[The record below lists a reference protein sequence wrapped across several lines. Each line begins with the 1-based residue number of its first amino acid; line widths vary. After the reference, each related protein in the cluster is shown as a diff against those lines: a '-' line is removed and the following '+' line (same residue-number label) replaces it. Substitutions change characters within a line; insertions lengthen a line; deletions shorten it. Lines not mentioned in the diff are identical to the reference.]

1 MSFIYFRGICA
12 LTNRIKELYYRYKD
26 VLAYLIFG
34 GLTTLVNLVVF
45 YLTATLGGWNY
56 QVANVL
62 AWFLSVLF
70 AYLTNRVWVFH
81 SHFTTFRALTHEA
94 VNFFTVRA
102 ATLVMDMAIMWIGV
116 SLLQQN
122 EMLTK
127 LVDQVVVVL
136 ANYFFSKWFV
146 FRKAKN
152 AAKNE

>member
-1 MSFIYFRGICA
+1 MKR
-12 LTNRIKELYYRYKD
+12 LMQLYYRYKD

-45 YLTATLGGWNY
+45 FVTVTLGGWNY
-56 QVANVL
+56 QVGNVL

-70 AYLTNRVWVFH
+70 AYVTNRVWVFH
-81 SHFTTFRALTHEA
+81 SHFTTLRALGQETFR
-94 VNFFTVRA
+94 FFSARA
-102 ATLVMDMAIMWIGV
+102 ATLVLDVGIMWIGV

-127 LVDQVVVVL
+127 LVDQVVVVV

-146 FRKAKN
+146 FTKSKA
-152 AAKNE
+152 AAKE

>member
-1 MSFIYFRGICA
+1 MKR
-12 LTNRIKELYYRYKD
+12 LTHLYYQYKD

-34 GLTTLVNLVVF
+34 GLTTVVNLVVF
-45 YLTATLGGWNY
+45 YLTATRGGWNY
-56 QVANVL
+56 QLGNAM

-81 SHFTTFRALTHEA
+81 SHFTTFRALGQETFK
-94 VNFFTVRA
+94 FFSARA
-102 ATLVMDMAIMWIGV
+102 ATLVIDAGIMWIGV
-116 SLLQQN
+116 SLLMQN

-146 FRKAKN
+146 FRKTKA
-152 AAKNE
+152 AAKN

>member
-1 MSFIYFRGICA
+1 M
-12 LTNRIKELYYRYKD
+12 NRIIQLYAKYKD

-45 YLTATLGGWNY
+45 YVTVTVWGWNY
-56 QVANVL
+56 QVGNIW

-70 AYLTNRVWVFH
+70 AYVTNRVWVFH
-81 SHFTTFRALTHEA
+81 SHFISVKGLLSEA
-94 VNFFTVRA
+94 VSFFLARGV
-102 ATLVMDMAIMWIGV
+102 TLLMDMAIMWVGV

-127 LVDQVVVVL
+127 LVDQVVVVV

-146 FRKAKN
+146 FRKTKASSMDD
-152 AAKNE
+152 